1 MAYWLIKLLV
11 VGPLLGLLGRPSVTG
26 AEHIPRRGPV
36 ILAGNHLAVAD
47 SFFLVRLVPRRI
59 AFLAKQEYF
68 TGRGVRGRLVRWF
81 FTAAGQVPVERR
93 GGAAAAG
100 ALTAA
105 VRVLETGGAWG
116 IYPEGTRS
124 PDGRLYR
131 GRTGVARVALATGA
145 PVVPVVVKGTEAVSP
160 RGRRRWRRGRVQ
172 IIVGRPLDF
181 SRYRRVLA
189 DGPPGCPALTERMVI
204 RSATDELMRVLADH
218 SGQEYIDAYATD
230 HRGPDPHA

>member
-1 MAYWLIKLLV
+1 MAYWLIKVLV
-11 VGPLLGLLGRPSVTG
+11 VGPLLGLLGRPAVTG
-26 AEHIPRRGPV
+26 AEHIPRHGPV

-59 AFLAKQEYF
+59 TFLTKQEYF

-81 FTAAGQVPVERR
+81 FTAA
-93 GGAAAAG
+93 
-100 ALTAA
+100 
-105 VRVLETGGAWG
+105 VRVLEAGGAWG

-145 PVVPVVVKGTEAVSP
+145 PVVPVVLKGTEAVSP
-160 RGRRRWRRGRVQ
+160 RGRRCWRRGRVQ

-189 DGPPGCPALTERMVI
+189 DGPPGCPAPTERMVI

-218 SGQEYIDAYATD
+218 SGQEYVDAYATD

>member
-1 MAYWLIKLLV
+1 MAYWLIKVLV
-11 VGPLLGLLGRPSVTG
+11 VGPLLGLLGRPAVTG
-26 AEHIPRRGPV
+26 AEHIPRHGPV

-59 AFLAKQEYF
+59 TFLAKQEYF
-68 TGRGVRGRLVRWF
+68 TGRGMRGRLVRWF
-81 FTAAGQVPVERR
+81 FAAAGQVPVDRC
-93 GGAAAAG
+93 GGVAAAG
-100 ALTAA
+100 ALAVA
-105 VRVLETGGAWG
+105 VRVLDAGGAWG

-145 PVVPVVVKGTEAVSP
+145 PVIPVVMKGTEAVSP

-204 RSATDELMRVLADH
+204 RSMTDELMRVLADH
-218 SGQEYIDAYATD
+218 SGQEYVDAYATD